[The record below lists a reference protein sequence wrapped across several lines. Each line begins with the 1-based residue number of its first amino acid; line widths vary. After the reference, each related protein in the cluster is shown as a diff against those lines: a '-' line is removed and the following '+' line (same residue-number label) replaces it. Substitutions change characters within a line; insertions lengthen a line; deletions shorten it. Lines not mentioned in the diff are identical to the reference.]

1 MTLTYT
7 IMSFFTK
14 CLMSTTRVNIISN
27 SLGYSEWHQWRSPQ
41 MSSWCMEDSGK
52 RGSYSLVS
60 VHSVNHYLALIV
72 CQTLNDVLEIQQR
85 RKCRP
90 DFLPPESQGLVR
102 DTKNKGMNSKHNKAY
117 DKNKTKNSSRA
128 KTGILWHQAG
138 YPDEKLSELPP
149 ECFSIWKSWQKSEN
163 WECSW

>member
-1 MTLTYT
+1 MTSVT
-7 IMSFFTK
+7 FTSDEQ
-14 CLMSTTRVNIISN
+14 LMHGRLWKTW
-27 SLGYSEWHQWRSPQ
+27 L
-41 MSSWCMEDSGK
+41 
-52 RGSYSLVS
+52 LLLS

-102 DTKNKGMNSKHNKAY
+102 DTKNKGMNSKHNRAY

-128 KTGILWHQAG
+128 KTGIL
-138 YPDEKLSELPP
+138 
-149 ECFSIWKSWQKSEN
+149 
-163 WECSW
+163 